1 MLFSRIRIPEA
12 VEREC
17 SRKPGDDSRRIEEAV
32 RDGWIG
38 VVHVDLERTGLSLS
52 SSLGRGEA
60 EAIQLAEETPQ
71 SLLILDDRVA
81 RRQALRRGL
90 AFIGTVRLLWL
101 AEQRG
106 VIDDAEVIIQR
117 MIGVGYR
124 ISPRILQQLK
134 AQ

>member
-1 MLFSRIRIPEA
+1 M
-12 VEREC
+12 
-17 SRKPGDDSRRIEEAV
+17 
-32 RDGWIG
+32 
-38 VVHVDLERTGLSLS
+38 HVDLERTGLSLS